1 MLQTAC
7 LGVTMLVP
15 AGFEWELGLGKLTS
29 GPSVSV
35 IVPSWNKDEFVGA
48 TIDSALAQEGVQV
61 EVVVVDDGSTDRSLE
76 ILEAYGARIRLH
88 RPGKNSGAAR
98 ARNAGAALATGNFF
112 MFLDADDVLGDPG
125 TLAAMVE
132 ALDDRT
138 DRFAACPWQ
147 RLRLEGDRW
156 VVYSPEKPLD
166 PPGGDPVSAWLGNWY
181 IPPCA
186 ILWPRELFEAS
197 GGWNPELAATD
208 DEELMI
214 RMLLRGARIACA
226 NRGEALYRYFE
237 EGGTLSTTPSRSLAE
252 GRLEGVRLIEAEMTE
267 QGVLPR
273 YAHDL
278 GRKYSRLA
286 RTYLAPFPDLSIEA
300 LAAADRHLDRSRVEG
315 SPVHRLLARA
325 LGLERKERITRWMA
339 SRGLV
344 RRGSQ
349 ARTA

>member
-1 MLQTAC
+1 M
-7 LGVTMLVP
+7 
-15 AGFEWELGLGKLTS
+15 WERRSGLKATD
-29 GPSVSV
+29 PVATVSV
-35 IVPSWNKDEFVGA
+35 IVPSWNKEDFIGE
-48 TIDSALAQEGVQV
+48 TIDSALAQEGVRV

-76 ILEAYGARIRLH
+76 ILEGYGDRIRLH

-112 MFLDADDVLGDPG
+112 IFLDADDLLADPG
-125 TLAAMVE
+125 TLTAMVE
-132 ALDDRT
+132 GLEGRT
-138 DRFAACPWQ
+138 DALAACPWQ

-156 VVYSPEKPLD
+156 EVYSPEKPLD

-197 GGWNPELAATD
+197 GGWNPRLAATD

-214 RMLLRGARIACA
+214 RMLLRGAPIVRAD
-226 NRGEALYRYFE
+226 RGEALYRYFE
-237 EGGTLSTTPSRSLAE
+237 EGGTLSTTPSRSLAA
-252 GRLEGVRLIEAEMTE
+252 GRLEGIRLIEAEMTA

-273 YAHDL
+273 YAQDL
-278 GRKYSRLA
+278 GRKYSGLA
-286 RTYLAPFPDLSIEA
+286 RTYLAPFPDLSMEA
-300 LAAADRHLDRSRVEG
+300 LADADRHVDRSRVEG
-315 SPVHRLLARA
+315 SPVHRILARA

-344 RRGSQ
+344 RRGSRT
-349 ARTA
+349 RTA